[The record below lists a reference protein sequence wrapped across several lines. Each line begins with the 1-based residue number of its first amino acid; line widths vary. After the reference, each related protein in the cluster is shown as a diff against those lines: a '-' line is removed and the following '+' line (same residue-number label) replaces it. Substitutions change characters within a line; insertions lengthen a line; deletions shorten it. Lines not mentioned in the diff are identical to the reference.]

1 MPRPP
6 ENDLKVQI
14 KDKIDR
20 EIFEATGGPSVERL
34 RARIGDPNW
43 SPLDDIRAYMNIEL
57 PPRALV
63 HAHFE
68 VTEYKRQWMA
78 DGSVIHWIP
87 LSLMSLIDWRK
98 HGADTPAYG
107 LSHQLGVAAYTGIPL
122 TITDPYGHLRKPQR
136 KD

>member
-14 KDKIDR
+14 SDMMDR
-20 EIFEATGGPSVERL
+20 EILKATGADRSPV
-34 RARIGDPNW
+34 ARIGDPNW
-43 SPLDDIRAYMNIEL
+43 CPLDDIREYMNIEV

-68 VTEYKRQWMA
+68 VTEYKRQWMT

-87 LSLMSLIDWRK
+87 LGFMSVIAWRK
-98 HGADTPAYG
+98 HGDESPAHG
-107 LSHQLGVAAYTGIPL
+107 LSHQLNVAAYTGIPI
-122 TITDPYGHLRKPQR
+122 TVTDPYSHLHHTPQR